1 MAGTDLAAHAVVGLA
16 DIVRLVNRLPHFAGE
31 AVLPGS
37 AHFLI
42 PHLHGLPAGGAVDQ
56 TVEQIIKGAGIP
68 LNGRPAVNEFLH
80 LFPFLRRHNRLMAAL
95 NDLPF
100 LTGDNVIGV
109 GADAFLM
116 RPKDQM
122 CALIEWISQDVTDS
136 GSAPEIIVGVKLR
149 VGFDMGDWD
158 FFFHQTFGN
167 PHAAQPVKGIV
178 IDFADDWRCLR
189 LNIFYQSVC
198 RRICRSF

>member
-1 MAGTDLAAHAVVGLA
+1 
-16 DIVRLVNRLPHFAGE
+16 
-31 AVLPGS
+31 
-37 AHFLI
+37 
-42 PHLHGLPAGGAVDQ
+42 
-56 TVEQIIKGAGIP
+56 
-68 LNGRPAVNEFLH
+68 
-80 LFPFLRRHNRLMAAL
+80 MAAL
-95 NDLPF
+95 DHFPLV
-100 LTGDNVIGV
+100 TGNNVIGV

-189 LNIFYQSVC
+189 VNDEMPLVLRVTHQAEGRRPSAELPLPGAGGDARQHLFRNIPAIHIVQDILEGRNVHLLTGQAVHAVRDGDIAYIVFGEKDFD
-198 RRICRSF
+198 IAASFNIVPTKPG